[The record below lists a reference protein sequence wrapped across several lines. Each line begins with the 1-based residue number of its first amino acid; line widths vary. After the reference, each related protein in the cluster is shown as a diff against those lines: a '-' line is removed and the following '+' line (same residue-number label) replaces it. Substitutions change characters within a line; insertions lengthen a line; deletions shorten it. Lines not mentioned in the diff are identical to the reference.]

1 MDSRSS
7 ETMKPRTSRPLLTR
21 GETDVMR
28 VLWKRGHATVSEIV
42 EEYTRPIAYTTV
54 LTVLRVLEE
63 KGYVTHAKEPSGRAH
78 VYRAAVDERRAQRSH
93 LRDLLDRMFAGR
105 PDEMVNGLLDNERL
119 TRQDLEALR
128 RRIDEKL
135 GKANRGGDK

>member
-1 MDSRSS
+1 
-7 ETMKPRTSRPLLTR
+7 MKKKTSWPLLTR

-28 VLWKRGHATVSEIV
+28 ALWRRGSATVAEIV

-54 LTVLRVLEE
+54 LTVLRVLEQ
-63 KGYVTHAKEPSGRAH
+63 KGYVTHDKELVGRAH
-78 VYRAAVDERRAQRSH
+78 VYRPVDEQRVQRSH

-105 PDEMVNGLLDNERL
+105 PDEMVNGLIDNERL
-119 TRQDLEALR
+119 TRTDLEALR

-135 GKANRGGDK
+135 AGGKRRGDD

>member
-1 MDSRSS
+1 
-7 ETMKPRTSRPLLTR
+7 MKRKTSVPLLTR

-28 VLWKRGHATVSEIV
+28 VLWKRGSATVAEIV

-54 LTVLRVLEE
+54 LTVLRVLEQ
-63 KGYVTHAKEPSGRAH
+63 KGYVTHDKDHVGRAH
-78 VYRAAVDERRAQRSH
+78 VYRPAVDEQRVQRSH

-105 PDEMVNGLLDNERL
+105 PDEMVNGLIENERL
-119 TRQDLEALR
+119 TRADLEALR

-135 GKANRGGDK
+135 AGGKRRGDH

>member
-1 MDSRSS
+1 
-7 ETMKPRTSRPLLTR
+7 MKNRPATLPLLTR

-28 VLWKRGHATVSEIV
+28 VLWKRGQATVNEVV
-42 EEYTRPIAYTTV
+42 EDYTRPIAYTTV

-63 KGYVTHAKEPSGRAH
+63 KGYVTRDKELHGRAH
-78 VYRAAVDERRAQRSH
+78 LYRAAVDEHRAQRSH
-93 LRDLLDRMFAGR
+93 LRDLLDRLFSGR

-119 TRQDLEALR
+119 TRADLEALR

-135 GKANRGGDK
+135 ERGKPAGGNK

>member
-1 MDSRSS
+1 MKKASS
-7 ETMKPRTSRPLLTR
+7 LTLLTR

-28 VLWKRGHATVSEIV
+28 VLWKRGRATVAEIV
-42 EEYTRPIAYTTV
+42 DEYTRPIAYTTV

-63 KGYVTHAKEPSGRAH
+63 KGYVTRDPDHSGRAH
-78 VYRAAVDERRAQRSH
+78 VYQPAVDEHRAQRSH
-93 LRDLLDRMFAGR
+93 LRDLLERMFAGR

-119 TRQDLEALR
+119 TRADLEALR

-135 GKANRGGDK
+135 RRRDR

>member
-1 MDSRSS
+1 M
-7 ETMKPRTSRPLLTR
+7 MKPPTRLPLLTR

-28 VLWKRGHATVSEIV
+28 VLWKRGHAIVAEIV

-63 KGYVTHAKEPSGRAH
+63 KGYVTHDKELSGRAH
-78 VYRAAVDERRAQRSH
+78 VYRPAVDEQRAQRSH
-93 LRDLLDRMFAGR
+93 LRDLLERMFSGR

-119 TRQDLEALR
+119 TRADLEALR

-135 GKANRGGDK
+135 GRGTPRRGEG

>member
-1 MDSRSS
+1 M
-7 ETMKPRTSRPLLTR
+7 MKPPTRLPLLTR

-28 VLWKRGHATVSEIV
+28 VLWKRGHATVAEIV

-63 KGYVTHAKEPSGRAH
+63 KGYVTHEKELSGRAH
-78 VYRAAVDERRAQRSH
+78 VYQPSVDEQRAQRSH
-93 LRDLLDRMFAGR
+93 LRDLLERMFAGR

-119 TRQDLEALR
+119 TRADLEALR

-135 GKANRGGDK
+135 GRGKPRRGEG